1 VQLTE
6 RHLHLRSPQPW
17 KNRMPMILIIA
28 GVITAQVVLFLAM
41 FLYFKSKH

>member
-1 VQLTE
+1 
-6 RHLHLRSPQPW
+6 
-17 KNRMPMILIIA
+17 MPMILIIA